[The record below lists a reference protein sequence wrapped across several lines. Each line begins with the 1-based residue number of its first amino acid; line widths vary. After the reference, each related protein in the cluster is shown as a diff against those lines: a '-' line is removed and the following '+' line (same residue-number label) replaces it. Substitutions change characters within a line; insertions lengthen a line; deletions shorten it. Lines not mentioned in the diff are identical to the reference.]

1 MNNNLVNRIRFYIF
15 IQPQRRS
22 RSLAFLAGYGRGRGG
37 RGRGQCLHDHKYVP
51 ECALSQVTYSM
62 FLCSFSRT
70 FIKKNNQP
78 WVAVLMKRTDSV
90 CESKH
95 QTHYAVHKF
104 TWFVDWPW
112 AACSQITKFCLRAGF
127 IRGTGLHNSG
137 IPSWAFET

>member
-1 MNNNLVNRIRFYIF
+1 MEGGGVEGGGGSAYMITNMNLNALYHKSHIQCFYALF
-15 IQPQRRS
+15 QEPLS
-22 RSLAFLAGYGRGRGG
+22 R
-37 RGRGQCLHDHKYVP
+37 
-51 ECALSQVTYSM
+51 
-62 FLCSFSRT
+62 
-70 FIKKNNQP
+70 KNNQP
-78 WVAVLMKRTDSV
+78 WVAILMKRTNSV

-137 IPSWAFET
+137 MPSWAFET